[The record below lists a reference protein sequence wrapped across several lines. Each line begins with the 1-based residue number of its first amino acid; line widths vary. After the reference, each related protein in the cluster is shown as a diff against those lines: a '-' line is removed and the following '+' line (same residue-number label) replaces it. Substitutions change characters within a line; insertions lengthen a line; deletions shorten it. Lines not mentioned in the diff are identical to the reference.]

1 MRSFMFFATLVACNT
16 TPEPSAADL
25 GELLASNAD
34 LDGNGE
40 DDASQT
46 TIVARHETWGG
57 VLFVR
62 PGPILPGG
70 IAEGQALELR
80 GDGCNAYSSSGTCW
94 EDGFL
99 PMSPIYD
106 DSDSLAWYGVG
117 GMRDGNYEITCA
129 AETAELGTLDG
140 WCLPGENAS
149 ATDDHE
155 LGVYVRD
162 GSEGCWRD
170 SAHWVFR
177 VTADWVDA
185 LGYSFAPRDTSCP
198 EE

>member
-16 TPEPSAADL
+16 TPEPNAADL

-117 GMRDGNYEITCA
+117 GMRDG
-129 AETAELGTLDG
+129 
-140 WCLPGENAS
+140 
-149 ATDDHE
+149 
-155 LGVYVRD
+155 
-162 GSEGCWRD
+162 SEGCWRD